1 MQTEKRGVSQDMI
14 ATATARK
21 KGAVVQKYVENC
33 MLLEVCYTQEGIT
46 EKVLRTF
53 L

>member
-1 MQTEKRGVSQDMI
+1 MI